1 MQVQEKRDINRIA
14 KLVAL
19 KNIET
24 FWDDVRRLIKN
35 VTSDHAIKR
44 WQVLAEAR
52 YEELKK
58 GE

>member
-1 MQVQEKRDINRIA
+1 MDVERKA
-14 KLVAL
+14 KLATL

-24 FWDDVRRLIKN
+24 FWDDVRELVKN
-35 VTSDHAIKR
+35 INSDHAIKR

-58 GE
+58 GEKNGN

>member
-1 MQVQEKRDINRIA
+1 MDVERKA
-14 KLVAL
+14 KLATL

-24 FWDDVRRLIKN
+24 FWDDVRKLVKN
-35 VTSDHAIKR
+35 ITSDHAIKR

-58 GE
+58 GEKNGN

>member
-24 FWDDVRRLIKN
+24 FWDDVRKLVRY
-35 VTSDHAIKR
+35 VSSDHSIKR

-58 GE
+58 GV

>member
-1 MQVQEKRDINRIA
+1 MDAERIA
-14 KLVAL
+14 KLATL

-24 FWDDVRRLIKN
+24 FWDDVRELVKN
-35 VTSDHAIKR
+35 ITSDHAIKR

-58 GE
+58 GEKNGN

>member
-1 MQVQEKRDINRIA
+1 MEKKIDVERKA
-14 KLVAL
+14 KLATL

-24 FWDDVRRLIKN
+24 FWDDVRGLVKN
-35 VTSDHAIKR
+35 ITSDHAIKR

>member
-1 MQVQEKRDINRIA
+1 MDVERKA
-14 KLVAL
+14 KLATL

-24 FWDDVRRLIKN
+24 FWDDVRELVKN
-35 VTSDHAIKR
+35 IASDHAIKR

-58 GE
+58 GEKNGN

>member
-1 MQVQEKRDINRIA
+1 MDVERKA
-14 KLVAL
+14 KLATL

-24 FWDDVRRLIKN
+24 FWDDVRELIKN
-35 VTSDHAIKR
+35 ITSDHAIKR

-58 GE
+58 GEKNGN

>member
-1 MQVQEKRDINRIA
+1 MQVQEKRDVSRIA

-19 KNIET
+19 KNKET
-24 FWDDVRRLIKN
+24 FWDDVRKLVKN

-44 WQVLAEAR
+44 WQVLAEVR

>member
-1 MQVQEKRDINRIA
+1 MDVERKA
-14 KLVAL
+14 KLVTL

-24 FWDDVRRLIKN
+24 FWDDVRELVKN
-35 VTSDHAIKR
+35 ITSDHAIKC

-58 GE
+58 GEKNGN

>member
-1 MQVQEKRDINRIA
+1 MQVQEKQDINRIA

-24 FWDDVRRLIKN
+24 FWDDVRKLIKN
-35 VTSDHAIKR
+35 VTSDHDIKR

-58 GE
+58 GV